1 MIFSVDFL
9 ESEKGVKK
17 MRTLIERKRLLALV
31 GLLLVVC
38 MAVGMFINKTDEPEQ
53 TVEAAN
59 TTGSAQINGTMMQY
73 FEWYLPNSGTLWDQV
88 ASNASSLAANGFTA
102 LWLPPAYKADGQN
115 NVGYGPYDLYDLGE
129 FNQKGTVRTKYG
141 TKAQYINAINALHNN
156 GMQAYADIVLN
167 HKAGADACEQVTAE
181 QVNGGNRNYSQSGQ
195 YTIGAWT
202 QFNFPGRGNTYSS
215 FKWNKDCFDGVD
227 YDNNNKQN
235 AVFKFAGH
243 NWDWQVDTENGNYDY
258 LMYADVDFDNTYV
271 VDELKRWGK
280 WYVQTANLDGFRL
293 DAVKHIKYSFFS
305 DWLSSVRSST
315 GKELFTVGEFWSG
328 DLGKLNNYIDVTKGA
343 CSLFDVPL
351 HNNLAAASNGSGGYD
366 MRYLFSG
373 TLVSSNPMKAVTF
386 VENHDTQYGQS
397 LASPVQAWFKPL
409 AYTAILTRADG
420 YPCVFYGD
428 YYGTGDGKIKNMS
441 GVINK
446 IMAARK
452 DYAYGTQHD
461 YLDDPN
467 VIGWTREGDSY
478 HPNSGLAALITD
490 GNGGSKSMYVGRQ
503 HAGEVWY
510 DITGNKSTTV
520 TITNDGYGYF
530 SVNGGS
536 HSIYVK
542 KGGVTPTYNPQPTQ
556 TAQPTVQPTQ
566 TAQPTVNP
574 NGNKVTIY
582 YKTSNS
588 KAYIHYQV
596 GNGSWTSVPG
606 KQMTMNSGYGVY
618 TVDLGSATKLTAC
631 FNNGNGSWDNN
642 GGKDYTFSAGTYTV
656 SNGSVRS
663 GAPSISTNTTAP
675 TVQPTTQPTQSP
687 SGTVKVYYKSSSTAY
702 AHYKVGNGSWTS
714 VPGKLMSSS
723 DVSGY
728 KSIEINASSSDT
740 ITICFNNGAGSWDN
754 NGGSDYRLS
763 GSTVYTV
770 ASRSITK
777 AKPGSSYTTTTTTT
791 TTTGSNSVTIYYYT
805 SWSNAKIHYKVGN
818 GSWTALPGVS
828 MNSSSY
834 NGYKVITINLG
845 SASNITACFNNSY
858 GSWDSRNGANY
869 SFGAGTYTLQNGSI
883 RSGKPY

>member
-1 MIFSVDFL
+1 M
-9 ESEKGVKK
+9 KK
-17 MRTLIERKRLLALV
+17 LIERKRLLAV
-31 GLLLVVC
+31 IGLLLVVC

-53 TVEAAN
+53 IVQASN
-59 TTGSAQINGTMMQY
+59 TTSSAQINGTMMQY
-73 FEWYLPNSGTLWDQV
+73 FEWYLPNSGTLWNDV
-88 ASNASSLAANGFTA
+88 AKNASSLAANGFTA

-141 TKAQYINAINALHNN
+141 TKDQYLNAINALHNN

-167 HKAGADACEQVTAE
+167 HKAGADECEQVSAQ
-181 QVNGGNRNYSQSGQ
+181 QVNGGWRDNATSGT

-202 QFNFPGRGNTYSS
+202 KFNFPGRGNTYSA

-235 AVFKFAGH
+235 AVFRFSGH

-293 DAVKHIKYSFFS
+293 DAVKHIKYTFFS

-315 GKELFTVGEFWSG
+315 GKELFTVGEFWSA

-351 HNNLAAASNGSGGYD
+351 HNNFASASNGSGNYD

-373 TLVSSNPMKAVTF
+373 TLVSSNPTKAVTF

-397 LASPVQAWFKPL
+397 LASPVAAWFKPL
-409 AYTAILTRADG
+409 AYTAILTREDG

-428 YYGTGDGKIKNMS
+428 YYGTGDGKIANMS

-461 YLDDPN
+461 YLNDSN

-490 GNGGSKSMYVGRQ
+490 GNGGSKSMYVGKQ

-510 DITGNKSTTV
+510 DITGNKSGTV
-520 TITNDGYGYF
+520 TITSDGYGYF

-542 KGGVTPTYNPQPTQ
+542 KGGSNPTNN
-556 TAQPTVQPTQ
+556 PTVQPTQ
-566 TAQPTVNP
+566 TAQPTANP
-574 NGNKVTIY
+574 TTAPGNNKVTIY

-588 KAYIHYQV
+588 KAYIHYQI
-596 GNGSWTSVPG
+596 GSGTWTTAPG
-606 KQMTMNSGYGVY
+606 KQMTMNSGYGVA
-618 TVDLGSATKLTAC
+618 TIELGSETKLTAC

-642 GGKDYTFSAGTYTV
+642 GSKNYTFGTGTYTV
-656 SNGSVRS
+656 TNGSISS
-663 GAPSISTNTTAP
+663 GAPSIATATPTVAP
-675 TVQPTTQPTQSP
+675 TVQPTQTP
-687 SGTVKVYYKSSSTAY
+687 SGKVTVYYKSSSTAY

-728 KSIEINASSSDT
+728 KSIEISASSSDT
-740 ITICFNNGAGSWDN
+740 ITICFNNGSGSWDN
-754 NGGSDYRLS
+754 NGGNNYTLS
-763 GSTVYTV
+763 GSTVYAV
-770 ASRSITK
+770 ASRTVTK
-777 AKPGSSYTTTTTTT
+777 AKPGSSVTTPAPTTA
-791 TTTGSNSVTIYYYT
+791 SNSVTIYYQT
-805 SWSNAKIHYKVGN
+805 SWSNAKIHYKIGS

-834 NGYKVITINLG
+834 SGYKMITISLG
-845 SASNITACFNNSY
+845 SSSTLTACFNNGS

-869 SFGAGTYTLQNGSI
+869 QFSAGTYTLSNGSI